1 MKKLIPLILIL
12 FYFGCDD
19 SSTEIDRKE
28 IPDSNVSFSQH
39 IQPVFNIKCVN
50 CHGVGITEAG
60 LDLTTWSGTVA
71 DPSIV
76 FPGQPEN
83 SRLVWSIEGNPAVMP
98 MPPPGSAYL
107 PLTQDQVEGV
117 KTWIKEGA
125 NNN

>member
-1 MKKLIPLILIL
+1 MKKIIPFILIL

-19 SSTEIDRKE
+19 STTEIERNE
-28 IPDSNVSFSQH
+28 IPDSNVSFSKH
-39 IQPVFNIKCVN
+39 IQPIFNIKCVN

-83 SRLVWSIEGNPAVMP
+83 SRLVWSIEGNPAVAP
-98 MPPPGSAYL
+98 MPPPGSSYI
-107 PLTQDQVEGV
+107 PLTQKQVQGV

-125 NNN
+125 LNN

>member
-1 MKKLIPLILIL
+1 MKKIIPFILIL

-19 SSTEIDRKE
+19 STTEIERNE
-28 IPDSNVSFSQH
+28 IPDSNVSFSKH
-39 IQPVFNIKCVN
+39 IQPIFNIKCVN

-83 SRLVWSIEGNPAVMP
+83 GYAL
-98 MPPPGSAYL
+98 PGIR
-107 PLTQDQVEGV
+107 V
-117 KTWIKEGA
+117 
-125 NNN
+125 